1 MCCARGDGL
10 DTLGM
15 LLDQLRLGYPYGID
29 EQHEKLFEICERLKR
44 LTVDRIGNAGE
55 IGTLSGVQR
64 AVRAGLVSETKVDTE
79 TLRACA
85 DLVCYAMEH
94 FQWEQEMLAKV
105 DVLIERKHP
114 DLYFQFAGHYRRHIS
129 EHASLHQHALI
140 YRSQFEEH
148 LVSALSLYV
157 FVRHWLI
164 SHISKTD
171 RELSYWCKVA
181 DGLPATPPAP

>member
-1 MCCARGDGL
+1 
-10 DTLGM
+10 M
-15 LLDQLRLGYPYGID
+15 LPEQLRLGYPHGID
-29 EQHEKLFEICERLKR
+29 EQHERLFDVCDRLKK
-44 LTVDRIGNAGE
+44 LTVDRIGGDE

-64 AVRAGLVSETKVDTE
+64 AIKAGAVADSRVDAETM
-79 TLRACA
+79 RACA

-94 FQWEQEMLAKV
+94 FQWEFELLAKV
-105 DVLIERKHP
+105 DVLLERKHP
-114 DLYFQFAGHYRRHIS
+114 DLYFQFAGHYRRHLS
-129 EHASLHQHALI
+129 EHSSLHQHALI

-148 LVSALSLYV
+148 LISALSLYV

-181 DGLPATPPAP
+181 DGLPAEAPTP